1 MEEQKTMEKQEQ
13 TYLLVCDHCKHF
25 RKDNTKKQC
34 EKIVYNKHGNVIFI
48 CAKCK
53 ERESS
58 PFNGLHI

>member
-13 TYLLVCDHCKHF
+13 TYLLVCDHCKQ
-25 RKDNTKKQC
+25 KTQC
-34 EKIVYNKHGNVIFI
+34 EKIVYNKYGNVIFI